1 MLGSDGSV
9 WGWGANNLGE
19 LGLGTTT
26 GEPQPVKILGASV
39 AGISAGGNDA
49 LALLGNGNVLAWG
62 NGLFG
67 GVTSSLTP
75 VVIPSLTG
83 VTQISAGGD
92 YSLAVHQVPAV
103 SVPGGVSGTLRR

>member
-1 MLGSDGSV
+1 
-9 WGWGANNLGE
+9 
-19 LGLGTTT
+19 
-26 GEPQPVKILGASV
+26 
-39 AGISAGGNDA
+39 
-49 LALLGNGNVLAWG
+49 
-62 NGLFG
+62 
-67 GVTSSLTP
+67 